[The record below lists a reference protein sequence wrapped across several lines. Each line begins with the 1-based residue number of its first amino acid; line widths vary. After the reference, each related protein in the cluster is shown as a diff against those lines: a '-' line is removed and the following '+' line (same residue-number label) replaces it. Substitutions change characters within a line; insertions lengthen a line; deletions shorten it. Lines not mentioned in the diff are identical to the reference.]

1 MKLLKI
7 NNKRLR
13 LGQNRREHLRNLFS
27 NSSAY
32 IIEFL
37 EANLSNC
44 LEILLNDPEQYQ
56 HKLQLIYKCFSSWIE
71 EKLIDTNLIVNSKLF
86 AHLFQIFVNLHRYF
100 FEFKKFIINMLDFLN
115 LV

>member
-1 MKLLKI
+1 M
-7 NNKRLR
+7 
-13 LGQNRREHLRNLFS
+13 LFS

-37 EANLSNC
+37 EANLTNC
-44 LEILLNDPEQYQ
+44 IEILRNDPDQYQ

-86 AHLFQIFVNLHRYF
+86 AHLFQIFVRKISFELKSIHCFYFYF
-100 FEFKKFIINMLDFLN
+100 FLD